1 MGSDLESQPNVE
13 IEDLW
18 PAFIATHADL
28 QVPSP
33 LTRDAYLTYAPILGP
48 WLMRTQ
54 GLSAE
59 AAQVGIESIWACL
72 VGLTGAPASYRFRAL
87 EAVLRTSCTRWAAS
101 FEVAV
106 GYDGVLFAYPEV
118 LAALQIDDERA
129 EILAE
134 TAEVLEAMSR
144 VTRWDVTDKAGVH
157 HAAVSLNDIVDW
169 LSPLSTLPACE
180 ALWTWI
186 RTEYAPAIA
195 RYGHYDPERQHQAP
209 PREVLDAL
217 ERRENAREL
226 LNALLPG
233 LGDEALEALE
243 ATPTTPRGQ
252 EPDPFDLWPGLRE
265 LLDSLGLGDGPANQ
279 PS

>member
-18 PAFIATHADL
+18 PAFSATHADL

-72 VGLTGAPASYRFRAL
+72 VGLAGAPASYRFRAL
-87 EAVLRTSCTRWAAS
+87 AAVLRTSCTRWAAS

-118 LAALQIDDERA
+118 LAALQIEDDLA
-129 EILAE
+129 EVLAE
-134 TAEVLEAMSR
+134 TAEVQEAMTH
-144 VTRWDVTDKAGVH
+144 VPLWDVTDKDGVH
-157 HAAVSLNDIVDW
+157 HDAVSLNDVVDGLSH
-169 LSPLSTLPACE
+169 LSPLPAFQ
-180 ALWTWI
+180 TWWHWV
-186 RTEYAPAIA
+186 RTEWAPAIA
-195 RYGHYDPERQHQAP
+195 RYDHYNLERQHEP
-209 PREVLDAL
+209 PPSEILDAL

-233 LGDEALEALE
+233 LGDETLEAI
-243 ATPTTPRGQ
+243 Q
-252 EPDPFDLWPGLRE
+252 EPDHAAPQIFDLSAFPDIWGDLLR
-265 LLDSLGLGDGPANQ
+265 SLGLGDDPANQ